1 MGVEQHLV
9 GLLRVGP
16 EEEGA
21 AAGQFEVSDLQLG
34 PLAGN
39 DRPMSLSR
47 KRPCRFFENV
57 E

>member
-1 MGVEQHLV
+1 MGIEQHLV

-34 PLAGN
+34 SLAGN
-39 DRPMSLSR
+39 DRPTL
-47 KRPCRFFENV
+47 
-57 E
+57 